1 MNVDRFWVVCVGFW
15 GKNGR
20 NGGEDGEGKLWRERA
35 GSGRADGW
43 RQLFATSGCS
53 LPFILLI
60 ITSKFLSEQGWTPN
74 EESSPGFM
82 SA

>member
-1 MNVDRFWVVCVGFW
+1 MGGLCGIL
-15 GKNGR
+15 GR
-20 NGGEDGEGKLWRERA
+20 EREKWRGGRGGEVVAGAGGQMDG
-35 GSGRADGW
+35 GSF
-43 RQLFATSGCS
+43 FATSGCS

-60 ITSKFLSEQGWTPN
+60 IISKFLSEQGWTPN

>member
-1 MNVDRFWVVCVGFW
+1 MEFWDE
-15 GKNGR
+15 
-20 NGGEDGEGKLWRERA
+20 NGGNGGDGGEGKLWREHRM
-35 GSGRADGW
+35 SHDGK
-43 RQLFATSGCS
+43 RQLFATSGCC

-60 ITSKFLSEQGWTPN
+60 IISKFLSEQGWTPN